1 MRASDGTASSTS
13 RSREKRTRG
22 AGRTPNRRSKG
33 EEEKKKKKKKGGEE
47 RKSRSREKEGRRR
60 KRDESLNNLEDEEKE
75 TFCVKGK
82 RNVFVSAKEETKQTE
97 ALMTLDTGSRFSIVD
112 ENEAKRRNF
121 KIEKLTK
128 YEKPN
133 LRNPDGS
140 KFEIIGKSETWVRLS
155 QKTHKMKIQ
164 FFVTK
169 KLQSVFI
176 LGLQDLRKLNFIPH
190 TWPANLEK
198 HSYIRQKRLTF
209 Q

>member
-13 RSREKRTRG
+13 RSRERRTRG
-22 AGRTPNRRSKG
+22 AGRTPNRRNKG

-47 RKSRSREKEGRRR
+47 RKSRSREKERRRR
-60 KRDESLNNLEDEEKE
+60 KRDESLNNLEDEEEE
-75 TFCVKGK
+75 TVCVKGK

-133 LRNPDGS
+133 LR
-140 KFEIIGKSETWVRLS
+140 T
-155 QKTHKMKIQ
+155 
-164 FFVTK
+164 
-169 KLQSVFI
+169 
-176 LGLQDLRKLNFIPH
+176 
-190 TWPANLEK
+190 
-198 HSYIRQKRLTF
+198 
-209 Q
+209 